1 MPKLHYQG
9 DKMKDL
15 LLMIVEDEDNLRK
28 MLTNALNPYFKEL
41 INAKNGDE
49 GLKKF
54 KKFKPDIVIT
64 DILMPIVDGLD
75 MAKSIKEISKSTPII
90 VLSAFSEKEKLLKAI
105 DIGIDKYLVKPVDID
120 ELLSIINAIKDS
132 KIGTLKLVQINE
144 NYQFDFTKKVL
155 IKKGKEITLTK
166 KELAFMTLLI
176 ENKGALVLHE
186 HIKNAIWSNSK
197 VTDTAIRT
205 FIKRVRDKIGD
216 DLIKNVPGLGYKI
229 ANFDI

>member
-1 MPKLHYQG
+1 
-9 DKMKDL
+9 MKDL

-120 ELLSIINAIKDS
+120 ELLSIINAIKDT

>member
-120 ELLSIINAIKDS
+120 ELLSIINAIKDT